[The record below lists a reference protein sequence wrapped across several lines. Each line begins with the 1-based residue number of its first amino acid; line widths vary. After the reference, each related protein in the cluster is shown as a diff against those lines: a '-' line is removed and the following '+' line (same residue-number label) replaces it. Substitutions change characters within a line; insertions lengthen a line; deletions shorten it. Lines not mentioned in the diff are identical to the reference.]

1 MRELRISSP
10 AKINLILQVGECNTT
25 GYHRVDTLMQ
35 SLDLCDELVFACEK
49 HNVLAWENSQA
60 VVDLSIEYDKS
71 IISLFGQDFLQQA
84 INREDNLITKAAS
97 LLAHH
102 PKVVPCPV
110 RCTLVKHIPLQAGL
124 GGGSSNAAATLL
136 ALTELW
142 DTCISQEELIA
153 LAAQLGCD
161 VPFFLQGACAFYTGR
176 GDKLKARFPSLRM
189 PFVLVKPK
197 ASISTKAAYARF
209 DELAENQ
216 RVSVQSSGISAL
228 EAALERVG
236 TQDGFA
242 PVDAK
247 SLEWSNNLEEVAFS
261 LEPSLRDLAFMLRS
275 CAEGKRVLMSGS
287 GSAFFIACD
296 TEEEQQ
302 CIWESL
308 RARWSSQ
315 DLWIVCAQA
324 LDAPVHFV

>member
-1 MRELRISSP
+1 MRELRIHSP
-10 AKINLILQVGECNTT
+10 AKINLMLQVGECDAT
-25 GYHRVDTLMQ
+25 GYHCVDTLMQ
-35 SLDLCDELVFACEK
+35 SLDLCDNLVFTREER
-49 HNVLAWENSQA
+49 NVLAGEELQA
-60 VVDLSIEYDKS
+60 IVDLSIEYDES
-71 IISLFGQDFLQQA
+71 LGSLFGQDFLKQA
-84 INREDNLITKAAS
+84 INPEENLITKAAS

-102 PKVVPCPV
+102 PKVAPCPV
-110 RCTLVKHIPLQAGL
+110 SCTLFKRIPLQAGL

-136 ALTELW
+136 ALAELW
-142 DTCISQEELIA
+142 DTRISQEELIA

-209 DELAENQ
+209 DELAANQ
-216 RVSVQSSGISAL
+216 RVSMQSSGISAL
-228 EAALERVG
+228 EATLNRVG

-242 PVDAK
+242 PIDAK
-247 SLEWSNNLEEVAFS
+247 SLGWGNNLEEVAFS
-261 LEPSLRDLAFMLRS
+261 LEPSLRDLALMLRS
-275 CAEGKRVLMSGS
+275 FAEGKRVLMSGS

-302 CIWESL
+302 RMWESL

-315 DLWIVCAQA
+315 DLWIARAQA